1 MHRNTPANS
10 IFDGPVTTL
19 LPMPY
24 TLVDIM
30 VSRAHAKREE
40 KSLNGLKSG
49 TSIGRFSSDGAENTA
64 VKGLR
69 LRYLVQCAGS
79 RSPLKEM
86 CCCSLSF
93 TLVLIP
99 PTGRASRLR

>member
-1 MHRNTPANS
+1 
-10 IFDGPVTTL
+10 
-19 LPMPY
+19 MPY

-30 VSRAHAKREE
+30 VLRAHAKRGKKKRKEK

-49 TSIGRFSSDGAENTA
+49 TSIGRFSSDGAANTA
-64 VKGLR
+64 VKRLR

-93 TLVLIP
+93 TPVLIP
-99 PTGRASRLR
+99 PTGRAGRLR